1 MALNYLDTLAP
12 RGIDQNNRDARDRAK
27 NGWVCPDD
35 DNVSYVAD
43 YNSYRSAMIRR
54 EQLGRANAAAAAKE
68 RAAAA
73 AAAAAADAAVIA
85 AADDEIRRLERE
97 GDADEAEFLA
107 QMRLYHAEDADAH
120 SSN

>member
-1 MALNYLDTLAP
+1 MALNYLNTLPPQGRA
-12 RGIDQNNRDARDRAK
+12 QNNLASCGRRAYPE
-27 NGWVCPDD
+27 NGLGCPDD

-43 YNSYRSAMIRR
+43 YNSYRSSMIRR
-54 EQLGRANAAAAAKE
+54 EQTARAN
-68 RAAAA
+68 AAAA

-85 AADDEIRRLERE
+85 AADDEIRRLKRE

-107 QMRLYHAEDADAH
+107 QMRLDHAGGH